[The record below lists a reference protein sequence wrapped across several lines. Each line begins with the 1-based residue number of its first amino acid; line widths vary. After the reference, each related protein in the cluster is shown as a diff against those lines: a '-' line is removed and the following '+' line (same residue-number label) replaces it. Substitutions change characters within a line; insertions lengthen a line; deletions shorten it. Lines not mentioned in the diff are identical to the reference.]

1 MAAPGNHKGNR
12 EKAAAR
18 RLQALEMRKGGASY
32 GQIGKQL
39 GVSDQQASNDVRR
52 CLDRLGK
59 LADDV
64 AGHLR
69 TMEEARLDALLLA
82 VMPQARQGNLG
93 AVDRVVRIME
103 RRAKLLG
110 LDAPTKIAP
119 TDPTGETAQGWRPRD
134 GRGAEAAEGRGD
146 SGAGRIGEGGGDV
159 GMGFHHG
166 EMDERT
172 GLDIALLTQM

>member
-1 MAAPGNHKGNR
+1 MEEKKGNFKGNR

-18 RLQALEMRKGGASY
+18 RLQALELRKGGASY
-32 GQIGKQL
+32 RQIGERL
-39 GVSDQQASNDVRR
+39 GVSDCQAHNDVSR
-52 CLDRLGK
+52 CLDNLSK

-103 RRAKLLG
+103 RRARLLG

-119 TDPTGETAQGWRPRD
+119 TDPTGEYEYSGIGD
-134 GRGAEAAEGRGD
+134 AELFGEVDKLLDRARTRETEKTHAGD
-146 SGAGRIGEGGGDV
+146 AVS
-159 GMGFHHG
+159 
-166 EMDERT
+166 
-172 GLDIALLTQM
+172 LDHKGPA